1 LTLTFRLSKVSGHGT
16 ARAGRNFPKKSCKG
30 LRYVK
35 TLVSTEMRLRLT
47 SFFLAL
53 ILLGLLAGCGKK
65 TPEALYADAELAF
78 QRQDLIG
85 AMLKCQKTLER
96 SADNQEVRRKAH
108 ALLVQIQL
116 MNNRPEEARQELE
129 TIIQEE
135 GLTSEFGQGAYRRKI
150 EILIGE
156 EKFNDTIADI
166 EKTSATLKVAP
177 QFAWDTQLV
186 LGQTYMQTEQTTK
199 GLALFEHLRT
209 RAITEQ
215 QALNATEQLVASF
228 NSKERYNDAIRLY
241 EEYLVKYP
249 NTEFKGRLYFGIG
262 YYHKTIAEK
271 SKNPQEKESE
281 EKKAR
286 DNFDKSLEFFT
297 KTRDEELLIEK
308 KTQTAFQMVKVYLTT
323 KEYDKAL
330 ALLDKCAQE
339 YAASK
344 QPPEPTP
351 VMITMQK
358 ASVYLEANQ
367 KDKAMQELQTALEP
381 LVQAQDNRRTIIM
394 GGIAGLYA
402 EEKNYDKAV
411 EWYNKLIEEFPN
423 TNIVPQAQE
432 AIRMVKAEQA
442 AQTTSATAT
451 TAATTATQTVRTA
464 PTSATQPQTPPAPAA
479 PGATAP
485 AK

>member
-1 LTLTFRLSKVSGHGT
+1 M
-16 ARAGRNFPKKSCKG
+16 
-30 LRYVK
+30 K
-35 TLVSTEMRLRLT
+35 TLVSTETRLRLT

-53 ILLGLLAGCGKK
+53 ILLGLLAGCSKK

-78 QRQDLIG
+78 NRQDLIG
-85 AMLKCQKTLER
+85 AMLKCQKALER

-135 GLTSEFGQGAYRRKI
+135 GFASEFGQAAYRRKI

-166 EKTSATLKVAP
+166 EKTSASLKVAP

-186 LGQTYMQTEQTTK
+186 LGQTYMQTEQTSK

-209 RAITEQ
+209 RATNEQ

-249 NTEFKGRLYFGIG
+249 NTEYKGRLYFGIG

-286 DNFDKSLEFFT
+286 DNFDKSLEFFS

-308 KTQTAFQMVKVYLTT
+308 KTQIAFQMVKVYLTT

-344 QPPEPTP
+344 QTPEPTP

-381 LVQAQDNRRTIIM
+381 LVQAQDNRRTIVM

-402 EEKNYDKAV
+402 DDKNYEKAI
-411 EWYNKLIEEFPN
+411 EWYNKIREEFPN
-423 TNIVPQAQE
+423 TNVAAQAEQG
-432 AIRMVKAEQA
+432 IRMVKAEQEKGA
-442 AQTTSATAT
+442 TTATAT
-451 TAATTATQTVRTA
+451 TAPTTTTQSLVPPPNA
-464 PTSATQPQTPPAPAA
+464 QPQTPPAPPA
-479 PGATAP
+479 PEATAP
-485 AK
+485 AE

>member
-1 LTLTFRLSKVSGHGT
+1 
-16 ARAGRNFPKKSCKG
+16 
-30 LRYVK
+30 VK
-35 TLVSTEMRLRLT
+35 TLVSTETRLRLT

-53 ILLGLLAGCGKK
+53 ILLGLLAGCTKK

-78 QRQDLIG
+78 DRQDLIG
-85 AMLKCQKTLER
+85 AMLKCQKALER

-116 MNNRPEEARQELE
+116 MNNRPEEARQELD

-135 GLTSEFGQGAYRRKI
+135 GLTSEFGQAAYRRKI

-228 NSKERYNDAIRLY
+228 NSKEHYNDAIRLY

-249 NTEFKGRLYFGIG
+249 NTEYKGRLYFGIG
-262 YYHKTIAEK
+262 YYHQTLAEK

-286 DNFDKSLEFFT
+286 DNFDKSLEFFS
-297 KTRDEELLIEK
+297 KTRDEELLIDK
-308 KTQTAFQMVKVYLTT
+308 KTQIAFQMVKVYLTT

-344 QPPEPTP
+344 QTPEPTP

-381 LVQAQDNRRTIIM
+381 LVQAQDNRRTIVM

-402 EEKNYDKAV
+402 DDKNYEKAI
-411 EWYNKLIEEFPN
+411 EWYNKIREEFPN
-423 TNIVPQAQE
+423 TNVAAQAEQG
-432 AIRMVKAEQA
+432 IRMVKAEQEKGA
-442 AQTTSATAT
+442 TTATAT
-451 TAATTATQTVRTA
+451 TAPTTATQSLV
-464 PTSATQPQTPPAPAA
+464 PPPNTQPQTPPAPPAPEAA
-479 PGATAP
+479 ATP